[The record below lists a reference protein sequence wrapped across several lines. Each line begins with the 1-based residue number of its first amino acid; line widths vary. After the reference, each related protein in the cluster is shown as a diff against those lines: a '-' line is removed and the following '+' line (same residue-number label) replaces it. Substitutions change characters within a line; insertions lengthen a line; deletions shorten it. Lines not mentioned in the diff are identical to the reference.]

1 MVEFH
6 NMQKET
12 YKRAQTPALYLTMG
26 LMLVGTVFLTVKGTV
41 SFVDSSNV
49 QKAERCIVID
59 AGHGG
64 DDPGKIGI
72 NGALEKDLNL
82 EIARKVESLL
92 RLEGIETVLTRTG
105 SEGLYDAGAENK
117 KVQDMKRRIEKI
129 EEASPMLTVSI
140 HQNSYPE
147 EYVKGAQVFYYKD
160 SKESENAAKVMQES
174 LKQRLDPQNH
184 REAKANASYFLLKK
198 TSSPIIIVECG
209 FLSNQEEAKKLSDPA
224 YQEQVA
230 WAVFMG
236 IMQTVNQME

>member
-12 YKRAQTPALYLTMG
+12 YKRTQTAALYLTMG

-129 EEASPMLTVSI
+129 EEASPMLAVSI

-236 IMQTVNQME
+236 IVQTVNQME

>member
-12 YKRAQTPALYLTMG
+12 YKRAQTDALYLAMG

-160 SKESENAAKVMQES
+160 SKESENAAKLMQES

-209 FLSNQEEAKKLSDPA
+209 FLSNQEEAKKLSDPT

>member
-12 YKRAQTPALYLTMG
+12 YKRTQTAALYLTMG

>member
-1 MVEFH
+1 MR
-6 NMQKET
+6 KET
-12 YKRAQTPALYLTMG
+12 YKRTQTAALYLTMG

-41 SFVDSSNV
+41 SFVDSSHV

-129 EEASPMLTVSI
+129 EEASPMLAVSI

>member
-12 YKRAQTPALYLTMG
+12 YKRTQTAALYLTMG

-160 SKESENAAKVMQES
+160 SKESENAAKLMQES

-209 FLSNQEEAKKLSDPA
+209 FLSNQEEAKKLSDSA

>member
-1 MVEFH
+1 
-6 NMQKET
+6 MQKET
-12 YKRAQTPALYLTMG
+12 YKRAQTDALYLAMG

-160 SKESENAAKVMQES
+160 SKESENAAKLMQES

-209 FLSNQEEAKKLSDPA
+209 FLSNQEEAKKLSDPT

>member
-12 YKRAQTPALYLTMG
+12 YKRTQTAALYLTMG

-129 EEASPMLTVSI
+129 EEASPMLAVSI

-160 SKESENAAKVMQES
+160 SKESENAAKLMQES

>member
-6 NMQKET
+6 NMRKET
-12 YKRAQTPALYLTMG
+12 YKRAQTAALYLTMG

-129 EEASPMLTVSI
+129 EEASPMLAVSI

>member
-1 MVEFH
+1 
-6 NMQKET
+6 MQKET
-12 YKRAQTPALYLTMG
+12 YKRTQTAALYLAMG

-129 EEASPMLTVSI
+129 EEASPMLAVSI

-198 TSSPIIIVECG
+198 TSSPIIIIECG